1 MRATRLAVVF
11 LMVLCLGGRVFGQ
24 AKSSILEHLKVQNTT
39 PHHLDPMKRTLVEP
53 VMALFYADEIGL
65 TEEQRN
71 TIQRQLKEAR
81 TRFGVLER
89 RLEAENKVLYGLIER
104 ADASEQ
110 AVVEQMDR
118 VLAAEREI
126 KVANL
131 LSSWRVRQLLSVE
144 QREKLMGLR
153 IPPPPPPPPP
163 PAPPGAPLPHR
174 TAPVAPRQY

>member
-1 MRATRLAVVF
+1 
-11 LMVLCLGGRVFGQ
+11 
-24 AKSSILEHLKVQNTT
+24 LKVQKTT

-53 VMALFYADEIGL
+53 VMALYYADEIGL

-71 TIQRQLKEAR
+71 AIQNQLKEAK

-89 RLEAENKVLYGLIER
+89 QLAGENHVLFKLIES
-104 ADASEQ
+104 AGTTEQ
-110 AVVEQMDR
+110 MVVEQMDR
-118 VLAAEREI
+118 VLAVEREI

-144 QREKLMGLR
+144 QRERLMGLK

-163 PAPPGAPLPHR
+163 PNAPGGPIRHSTSPA
-174 TAPVAPRQY
+174 VPR